1 MKRFADW
8 PAPSQY
14 RPAPRQIPHLR
25 TESLSM
31 FSQLM
36 NFLKAPETAKPADL
50 KIAVAVLLLEAAY
63 RDDSFSSEER
73 AVIARLLRDRF
84 GLSKEEASQL
94 MAATESKVRQMV
106 QLHPYTHAIFEQ
118 MPPEE
123 RIGFIEMLW
132 EVAYADGV
140 LDPEEDAMIRKIAG
154 PDLCRGSRPHAG
166 AAAGA
171 GPHEGLAA
179 LQHLHDGGAELFEI
193 VRRRWSARA
202 SDRRC
207 CGRGG

>member
-1 MKRFADW
+1 MHMHDAGLRIGGRRRNIARL
-8 PAPSQY
+8 S
-14 RPAPRQIPHLR
+14 RQIPHLR

-84 GLSKEEASQL
+84 GLSQEEASQL

-106 QLHPYTHAIFEQ
+106 QLQPYTHAIFEQ
-118 MPPEE
+118 MPPQE
-123 RIGFIEMLW
+123 RVGFIEMLW

-140 LDPEEDAMIRKIAG
+140 LDPEEDALIRRLG
-154 PDLCRGSRPHAG
+154 
-166 AAAGA
+166 
-171 GPHEGLAA
+171 GLIYVTDRDRVLARHRV
-179 LQHLHDGGAELFEI
+179 LERLK
-193 VRRRWSARA
+193 RA
-202 SDRRC
+202 SQ
-207 CGRGG
+207 